1 MLTNIIRKTKK
12 SIIVLL
18 GFVVALL
25 IGAATRLQQSTVHAD
40 AVQFKQVGAS
50 VRMSDQTGIRFSA
63 TINQVDETS
72 KYYVMII
79 PEAWVTTYGLNEVGN
94 EDYYDVLYQAGKR
107 SESSIA
113 TDYEAAAGTTEDPIT
128 MLVMQSEPTLQGGGE
143 YAGLYLVRGSIVKLQ
158 YENSNTRFFGVAF
171 EQKADGTRV
180 YADGQEEYSYRSIT
194 NVASA
199 ALNDTTVEYSDEN
212 KASLNKMVKDAY
224 NVSLGNAENAQVD
237 LPEMSVHSNAALAIQ
252 NGSTYQASVNG
263 LPDIG
268 IKVDWRLVRTGSS
281 TDMDSFIDE
290 NGKITVLDEDI
301 TCNGYAK
308 VLGNEISFKVNPT
321 AKPETGVLED
331 FSSSS
336 TRYSLG
342 RGGVASDGNINCDA
356 TLADISGV
364 SANGLAGSV
373 VWRSSTVDKKDA
385 TFRFAL
391 SAEDLKEAIN
401 EAESVTVRMMVGTY
415 YRFGNVIGETTIT
428 AKNYDGDS
436 AEKGYV
442 KFVGRDFVVPH
453 NTWVDLTVTKTEF
466 LNFFEGA
473 TETEKLNNFS
483 VLGANNGTGIAGFTV
498 CESYTINGSA
508 ADCEMLFDAI
518 YTNKATTVAPL
529 ASTAVRMNIN
539 VKGGAYVESKTD
551 KNEVT
556 VNDIVCVTESSNN
569 GIKAKFGLTAEE
581 LSSITSLSFKVL
593 VVPSV
598 DETLA
603 NYIIRYNRGGGEKDN
618 GLVQQS
624 GVNCNEWTTITYT
637 KAQLCQ
643 KILYP
648 YGNATKNEDC
658 SADNGWTDFCN
669 AFCSSGDFSNWFISG
684 VNADNP
690 PIIYIAD
697 VTFNYNN

>member
-25 IGAATRLQQSTVHAD
+25 IGAVTRLQQSTVHAD

-143 YAGLYLVRGSIVKLQ
+143 YAGLYLVRGSIVKVQ
-158 YENSNTRFFGVAF
+158 YENSNTKFFGVAF

-180 YADGQEEYSYRSIT
+180 YADGQEEYSYRNIT

-212 KASLNKMVKDAY
+212 IASLNKMVKDAY
-224 NVSLGNAENAQVD
+224 NVSLGNKEDAQVD
-237 LPEMSVHSNAALAIQ
+237 LPELSVDTNAYKYVTVQ
-252 NGSTYQASVNG
+252 NGTTYQASVNN

-268 IKVDWRLVRTGSS
+268 IRVDWRLDNNALNS
-281 TDMDSFIDE
+281 TIDE
-290 NGKITVLDEDI
+290 NGKITVADEDA
-301 TCNGYAK
+301 TCKAYAK
-308 VLGNEISFKVNPT
+308 VLGNDISFSIYLAAET
-321 AKPETGVLED
+321 ETGVLED
-331 FSSSS
+331 FSSLY
-336 TRYSLG
+336 TRYSFG
-342 RGGVASDGNINCDA
+342 SGGTVQDGQVPYTT

-364 SANGLAGSV
+364 SANGIAGRPI
-373 VWRSSTVDKKDA
+373 WRSSSVENKDA

-391 SAEDLKEAIN
+391 SAKDLKAAVS
-401 EAESVTVRMMVGTY
+401 EAENITVRMMVGTY
-415 YRFGNVIGETTIT
+415 YRAGNKFGDVTIT
-428 AKNYDGDS
+428 EKNYDGDS

-466 LNFFEGA
+466 LNFFEGT

-518 YTNKATTVAPL
+518 YTDKATVAPL
-529 ASTAVRMNIN
+529 ASTSVRMNIN
-539 VKGGAYVESKTD
+539 IKGGAYMESKTD
-551 KNEVT
+551 SKGVT
-556 VNDIVCVTESSNN
+556 VKDIAYVTEKQNTWIN
-569 GIKAKFGLTAEE
+569 ARFGLTAEE
-581 LSSITSLSFKVL
+581 LSSITSLTFKVL
-593 VVPSV
+593 LEDSTNSGTS
-598 DETLA
+598 EYA
-603 NYIIRYNRGGGEKDN
+603 FRYNRGGGAADN
-618 GLVQQS
+618 GLVNTWVKTNQ
-624 GVNCNEWTTITYT
+624 WTTITYT
-637 KAQLCQ
+637 KEQLCQ
-643 KILYP
+643 KFLYP
-648 YGNATKNEDC
+648 YDTATKNENC

-669 AFCSSGDFSNWFISG
+669 EFSSTSNFTTKFVTG
-684 VNADNP
+684 VSPSQP
-690 PIIYIAD
+690 PIIYIAE
-697 VTFNYNN
+697 VTFNYN